1 MNPWAKLKA
10 RKTGGPRRLPRLG
23 TRPRPAPIA
32 AGLPAT
38 QASRSARRS
47 ADRLL
52 PLPAPPRPRGWRAGL
67 GVKSPSRHPTSEPPG
82 PSQRGAERKPFPGPG
97 TRDPVATKHSRPDG
111 RRPPARPP
119 DRASPRRLFLPS
131 PIARRAAGAAGAT
144 ARGRATG
151 ALFVALRGRRR
162 AAGCGRGA
170 RSLAEAEARQRPG
183 DGGGGAGKGRGGALG
198 EEREG
203 RAWRGRGPRG
213 GEGDGRESRTGAGP
227 GEGGGPREGE
237 GKGRERDGGEGGV
250 LRGRGGGGALGEE
263 REGR

>member
-1 MNPWAKLKA
+1 METPVSVEGGPTDNTFTHQAPRQHSKPTSSERCLVFSRLAASSAGAPGMNPWAKLKA

-97 TRDPVATKHSRPDG
+97 TRDPGPSRHEAQPA
-111 RRPPARPP
+111 RRPPAARPP
-119 DRASPRRLFLPS
+119 AGSSLTAASLPS
-131 PIARRAAGAAGAT
+131 ISHRPPSRRSRGRHGERAGDRRALCRAPGTPAGG
-144 ARGRATG
+144 G
-151 ALFVALRGRRR
+151 LR
-162 AAGCGRGA
+162 A
-170 RSLAEAEARQRPG
+170 RSALP
-183 DGGGGAGKGRGGALG
+183 GGG
-198 EEREG
+198 
-203 RAWRGRGPRG
+203 
-213 GEGDGRESRTGAGP
+213 
-227 GEGGGPREGE
+227 
-237 GKGRERDGGEGGV
+237 
-250 LRGRGGGGALGEE
+250 
-263 REGR
+263 